1 MGQRN
6 RCDFTLKQS
15 GGFSS
20 SVCIRYRGIQMGAK
34 MNEQERIQAL
44 ALFILTVF
52 TAVLMV
58 VV

>member
-1 MGQRN
+1 
-6 RCDFTLKQS
+6 
-15 GGFSS
+15 
-20 SVCIRYRGIQMGAK
+20 MGAK